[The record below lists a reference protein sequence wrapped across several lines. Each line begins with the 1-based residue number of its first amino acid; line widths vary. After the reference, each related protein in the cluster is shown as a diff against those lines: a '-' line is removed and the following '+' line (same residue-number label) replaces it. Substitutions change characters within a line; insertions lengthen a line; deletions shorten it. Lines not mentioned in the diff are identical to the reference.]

1 MNWDLTSVSDEQLA
15 ACQALVY
22 SLLQRCD
29 LMTSERGYAIALVSS
44 HPGAGVS
51 HIQHLLT
58 EMLNENEAGCAIAL
72 DCNDLGLENAE
83 PDVPPTRRAFWPLN
97 GDRRSSLA
105 ARSGVAR
112 YRDRIGHLNSLRE
125 AHSFVLLDCH
135 SIRERSDVLGLA
147 RAVDGCILVVECDRT
162 TSAQV
167 TELERNIE
175 KYGGVILGSVLNKTA
190 DTLPGWMSALLEKVG
205 V

>member
-1 MNWDLTSVSDEQLA
+1 MEWDLTSVSDGQLA

-29 LMTSERGYAIALVSS
+29 LMTSDCGYALAVVSS
-44 HPGAGVS
+44 HPNAGVS

-58 EMLNENEAGCAIAL
+58 QMLNENEADCAIEL
-72 DCNDLGLENAE
+72 DCDELGLVNPEQDHR
-83 PDVPPTRRAFWPLN
+83 PHQDSFGSPN
-97 GDRRSSLA
+97 GDKRSSLT

-112 YRDRIGHLNSLRE
+112 YRDRIGHLNALRE
-125 AHSFVLLDCH
+125 AYRFVLLDCH
-135 SIRERSDVLGLA
+135 SIRERTDLLGLA
-147 RAVDGCILVVECDRT
+147 RVVDGTIIIVECDRT

-167 TELERNIE
+167 AELERSIE
-175 KYGGVILGSVLNKTA
+175 KYGGVILGSVLNKTF
-190 DTLPGWMSALLEKVG
+190 DSLPNWMRTLLEKAG